1 MSSHP
6 IRDAPRCGCHG
17 HAPDPAVDPALA
29 LVMIRMAVVTVAL
42 RALPFGRVVRWVL
55 GVRGAGRT
63 GCPTCL
69 ARRVSR
75 AAVPMWPRGSCLS
88 RSLVLARLL
97 RLHGEDASV
106 VIGVVGGRAT
116 FTAHAWVE
124 LAGRPFGP
132 DSDHTARYDV
142 LCRLTG
148 ADRSTAG
155 SPRGGP

>member
-6 IRDAPRCGCHG
+6 SSDPPRCACRVAG
-17 HAPDPAVDPALA
+17 PDTATWAAL
-29 LVMIRMAVVTVAL
+29 LPVMIQLAVVTAAL
-42 RALPFGRVVRWVL
+42 RILPFALVARWALGPRHAGRV
-55 GVRGAGRT
+55 

-69 ARRVSR
+69 SCRVSR
-75 AAVPMWPRGSCLS
+75 AAVPIRPRGSCLS

-97 RLHGEDASV
+97 RRHGEDASV
-106 VIGVVGGRAT
+106 AIGVMGAGPR

-132 DSDHTARYDV
+132 DSDRAAGYRI

-148 ADRSTAG
+148 ADPAAHASI
-155 SPRGGP
+155 RGGS